1 MCMCTK
7 INQVTDPRMSPVDF
21 MDLNLST
28 VGSLFIDSKMSL
40 RATTDKSGVNHSC
53 SSCNSCHHGG
63 SSSGSS
69 GSHGRTP
76 GHHKVP
82 FQKAYKVGSVLGK
95 GGFGIVYAGLRVA
108 DNRPV
113 AIKHVARS
121 RITEW
126 AVLDGKKVPLELK
139 LLSQV
144 QAVDGVIELIDYYE
158 KTNSFIYIMEKPKD
172 CKDLFD
178 YITESRYLEEGVA
191 KQFFGQ
197 VVETVLA
204 CVERGVIHRD
214 IKDENLL
221 VDMNTGKL
229 RLIDFG
235 SGAFVKNE
243 DYTDFDGRLFLN
255 N

>member
-1 MCMCTK
+1 MYTGVLSTRVSYMCTK
-7 INQVTDPRMSPVDF
+7 INHIPVDPRMSPVDY

-28 VGSLFIDSKMSL
+28 GSLFIDSKMSI
-40 RATTDKSGVNHSC
+40 RANTDKSC
-53 SSCNSCHHGG
+53 SSCNSRHGTSPTSK
-63 SSSGSS
+63 SS
-69 GSHGRTP
+69 
-76 GHHKVP
+76 KAP

-95 GGFGIVYAGLRVA
+95 GGFGIVYAGIRVA
-108 DNRPV
+108 DNKPV

-126 AVLDGKKVPLELK
+126 STLDGKRVPLELK
-139 LLSQV
+139 LLQQV
-144 QAVDGVIELIDYYE
+144 QNVEGVIELIDYYE
-158 KTNSFIYIMEKPKD
+158 KPTSFIYIMEKPKD

-178 YITESRYLEEGVA
+178 YITETRFLEESLA

-229 RLIDFG
+229 KLIDFG
-235 SGAFVKNE
+235 SGAFLKNE
-243 DYTDFDGRLFLN
+243 DYTDFDGRFI
-255 N
+255 